1 MNEERPILKQKWST
15 GDKLLEVAGYLI
27 LILLWILV
35 LSNYAALPE
44 TIPTHFGI
52 TGKADGF
59 GNKGMIFMLPVVTTL
74 LFVGMTILNYY
85 PHKFNYPTKVTVQ
98 TAKKQYT
105 VATHLIR
112 YLKFIVV
119 LAFFF
124 ITLFSMG
131 SVNNQESQWFILFL
145 FLFIISVFVPL
156 IYGIYKLFHLSK

>member
-1 MNEERPILKQKWST
+1 MNEERPILKLKWST
-15 GDKLLEVAGYLI
+15 GDKLLEVAAYLI
-27 LILLWILV
+27 LILLWVLV

-85 PHKFNYPTKVTVQ
+85 PHKFNYPTQVTAQ

-105 VATHLIR
+105 VATRLVR

-131 SVNNQESQWFILFL
+131 SVNNQESQWFILFF
-145 FLFIISVFVPL
+145 FLFVLSVFVPL
-156 IYGIYKLFHLSK
+156 IYGIYKLFRLSK